1 LRKLRSL
8 MSDEEFETNW
18 QCGAALRH
26 EDATNEALALLRAY
40 SQGIAVNEGLA
51 GANRPAGS

>member
-1 LRKLRSL
+1 

-26 EDATNEALALLRAY
+26 EDATNEASALLRAC
-40 SQGIAVNEGLA
+40 SQGIAVNEGVAGAERLA
-51 GANRPAGS
+51 GS